1 MLNFGKKTAKPKT
14 AEEREIEQEKTKEQ
28 TEDLIKEIKRSERSV
43 KNYQYFIIR
52 LLLFIVVLW
61 ILFFQVIG
69 LTTMPSGDMYP
80 RVDAGDML
88 LFYRLDKSV
97 KAQDIIVIE
106 KATPTSDGKKNLY
119 VSRVIAVGGD
129 TVDITEGGKPVVNG
143 NAMVESNIFYV
154 TPAYEDYTEFP
165 LTVPQG
171 ECFVLADYRNGGT
184 DSRYFGTVKK
194 KEIAGTVIT
203 ILRRN
208 NL

>member
-1 MLNFGKKTAKPKT
+1 VLNFGKKTAKPKT